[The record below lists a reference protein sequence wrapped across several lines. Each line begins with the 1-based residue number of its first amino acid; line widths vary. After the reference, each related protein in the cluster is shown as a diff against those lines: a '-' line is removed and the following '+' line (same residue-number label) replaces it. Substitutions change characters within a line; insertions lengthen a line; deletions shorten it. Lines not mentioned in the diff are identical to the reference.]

1 MQISTV
7 TGQLATCLE
16 TVEKALPVRTTVPV
30 ISNILLQIDSN
41 KLIFSA
47 TNHEIFITVSM
58 DHEGSDSG
66 SILLPPKIVDIVR
79 YFPTP
84 SVSIDIN
91 WENYRL
97 DISGGSARFHLYGS
111 SSDDFPLNSV
121 VSASSDETAE
131 SFSFDL
137 SSFKKILKEVVFAA
151 STEETRPAFNG
162 VLFTFKDQTLTLT
175 ASDTYRLVVSKI
187 QDESWSFKE
196 VRCLVPAKALREFLR
211 IAGEGHKGITVGYQ
225 NSVLSVDFGNIYF
238 ASRLLE
244 EKYPD
249 VSGVIP
255 GDYKTRVVI
264 EKKLLEDTIS
274 RAALLAEGKNQAVN
288 IAVKDNS
295 FEVRVSSQEG
305 SMEEYLPV
313 EQDGESI
320 ELFVNSRFV
329 LDILK
334 IRDEEKIII
343 DFHGEGGPL
352 IFRLMD
358 DSSYLYLV
366 LPIKKVN

>member
-1 MQISTV
+1 MQLSTV
-7 TGQLATCLE
+7 TGQLSACLE

-30 ISNILLQIDSN
+30 INNILLNIDSN
-41 KLIFSA
+41 RLTFSA
-47 TNHEIFITVSM
+47 TNHEIFINVSM
-58 DHEGSDSG
+58 DHQGSDSG
-66 SILLPPKIVDIVR
+66 RILLPPKIVDIVR

-84 SVSIDIN
+84 SVLIDIN
-91 WENYRL
+91 WDNYRL
-97 DISGGSARFHLYGS
+97 DISGGSARFHLYGAS
-111 SSDDFPLNSV
+111 AEDFPTTY
-121 VSASSDETAE
+121 VSPEEELTE
-131 SFSFDL
+131 SFNLDL
-137 SSFKKILKEVVFAA
+137 IRFKKILKEVVFAA

-162 VLFTFKDQTLTLT
+162 ILFTFKGQTLSLT
-175 ASDTYRLVVSKI
+175 ASDTYRLVI
-187 QDESWSFKE
+187 NEIYDQSWSFEETK
-196 VRCLVPAKALREFLR
+196 CLVPAKALREFLR
-211 IAGEGHKGITVGYQ
+211 IAGEGHTGVTVGYQ
-225 NSVLSVDFGNIYF
+225 NSLLTVNFDNTFF

-255 GDYKTRVVI
+255 FEFKTRVII
-264 EKKLLEDTIS
+264 ERKLLEETIA

-288 IAVKDNS
+288 IAVKDNR
-295 FEVRVSSQEG
+295 FEVRVNSQEG

-313 EQDGESI
+313 EQEGEGL
-320 ELFVNSRFV
+320 ELFVNSRFI

-352 IFRLMD
+352 IFRLLD
-358 DSSYLYLV
+358 NSSYLYLV